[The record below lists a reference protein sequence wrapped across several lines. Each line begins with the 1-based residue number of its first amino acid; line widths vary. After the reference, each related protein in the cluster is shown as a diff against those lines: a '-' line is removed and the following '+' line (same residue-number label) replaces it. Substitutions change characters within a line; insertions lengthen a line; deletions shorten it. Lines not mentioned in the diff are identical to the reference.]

1 MGFQKKFGWTW
12 FQKRH
17 PNISIGQIER
27 LEVSKAQGLIPN
39 SYTSHYSNLAT
50 LYQQHK
56 YKPND
61 IWNFDKTGIH
71 VGK

>member
-1 MGFQKKFGWTW
+1 MLLLV
-12 FQKRH
+12 
-17 PNISIGQIER
+17 ILGQIER
-27 LEVSKAQGLIPN
+27 LEVSKAQGLAPN

-50 LYQQHK
+50 FCQQHK

-71 VGK
+71 VGSQARTKVLAKRGS